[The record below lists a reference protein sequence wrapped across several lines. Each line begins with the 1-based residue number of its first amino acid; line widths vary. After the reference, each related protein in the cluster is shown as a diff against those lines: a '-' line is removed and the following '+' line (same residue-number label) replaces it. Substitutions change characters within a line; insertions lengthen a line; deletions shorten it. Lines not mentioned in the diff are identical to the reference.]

1 MQKNAFNI
9 NTRKPHPQIMQAID
23 YFEAKIFKYTK
34 ELRKTFM
41 VNFSHVLDNQD
52 PFEGRVHNY
61 SIGLSS
67 G

>member
-34 ELRKTFM
+34 LRK
-41 VNFSHVLDNQD
+41 NLHGKLFSCL
-52 PFEGRVHNY
+52 R
-61 SIGLSS
+61 
-67 G
+67 